1 MHVVAIL
8 EFLGQGLPYPEHS
21 KSDASDLTIVSL
33 LFNMHFDL
41 PSQQQQPE
49 FIK

>member
-1 MHVVAIL
+1 ML
-8 EFLGQGLPYPEHS
+8 RQGLPYQEHS